1 MCGVSKK
8 KTTINHTIDRGVACK
23 LEHVSSSKGWH
34 RYRVLD
40 GSFKGAMHATR
51 KKLHGGEGPPKPRN
65 QWSVG
70 KVYHANAGELHDG
83 IRLMGADGKPFK
95 RAASVVIIQSRY
107 FGQICEAWREYTK
120 KGKKK

>member
-1 MCGVSKK
+1 VSKK